1 MRAAVLAGV
10 LVVTAA
16 SFAQEPAAKPE
27 KHAPLWTPVEPGP
40 VLVHAANSPRGS
52 VFDFITAARRGDY
65 ADAAKYLDLS
75 QIPPKDRER
84 SGPVLARQLK
94 VVLDRNLWIDFDQ
107 ISDAPDGNLED
118 GLPPGAEQIGT
129 IQARSGAV
137 NLILRRFDD
146 TAEGTIWRFSP
157 SLVARI
163 PALYEEYGYGWIG
176 SHVPTSLQR
185 VRVGNIEAWQ
195 AIGVAIFLVAA
206 WIVGKL
212 LATVLAR
219 LALRIAKL
227 TLTPI
232 DDRLA
237 QTMRRPARWA
247 ATLTIFAI
255 GVHVLEFS
263 VRATARADRL
273 FGALWFITFI
283 LLVGAI
289 AEAWVLVTHERLF
302 RQGQISGAGGL
313 VVMNRIAKVLLACIA
328 AIGVFHFLGFNVTTL
343 IAGLGVGGIAVAL
356 AAQKTIENL
365 FGGLTLMIDQPVQI
379 GDTCTFGAKT
389 GQVEDIGLRSTR
401 IRTPERTLITIPN
414 GEFSNAQIENMSARD
429 RLRFYARFG
438 LRYETSPDQMR
449 FALIE
454 LRRLFLGHPKVAPD
468 PQVRLLGFAAS
479 SLDVEVQAFV
489 LTRDPLEFAA
499 IREDLLLR
507 SMDVVAAA
515 GTGFAFPS
523 QTLYLG
529 RDKAPDGEA
538 QKAAEERIALLRA
551 QNKLPFPDF
560 TPEEVA
566 EMTDKLQYPA
576 RGPSTR

>member
-356 AAQKTIENL
+356 ALQNILGDLFASITILLDKPFVVGDFVVLGE
-365 FGGLTLMIDQPVQI
+365 FVGKVERI
-379 GDTCTFGAKT
+379 GIK
-389 GQVEDIGLRSTR
+389 STR
-401 IRTPERTLITIPN
+401 IRSIT
-414 GEFSNAQIENMSARD
+414 GEEIAIGNNDLVSS
-429 RLRFYARFG
+429 RLRNYKNLLDGRQQFTLGVTYQTSSAQLDRIPSIVKEIVEATPGTRFG
-438 LRYETSPDQMR
+438 RAHLTKFGD
-449 FALIE
+449 FALLYEIVYFVISGLKE
-454 LRRLFLGHPKVAPD
+454 EAMDAQNRINVEIHRRFEAEKI
-468 PQVRLLGFAAS
+468 
-479 SLDVEVQAFV
+479 
-489 LTRDPLEFAA
+489 EFAYP
-499 IREDLLLR
+499 
-507 SMDVVAAA
+507 
-515 GTGFAFPS
+515 T
-523 QTLYLG
+523 QTLYHVTPSG
-529 RDKAPDGEA
+529 SVGTI
-538 QKAAEERIALLRA
+538 QKELS
-551 QNKLPFPDF
+551 
-560 TPEEVA
+560 
-566 EMTDKLQYPA
+566 
-576 RGPSTR
+576 RG